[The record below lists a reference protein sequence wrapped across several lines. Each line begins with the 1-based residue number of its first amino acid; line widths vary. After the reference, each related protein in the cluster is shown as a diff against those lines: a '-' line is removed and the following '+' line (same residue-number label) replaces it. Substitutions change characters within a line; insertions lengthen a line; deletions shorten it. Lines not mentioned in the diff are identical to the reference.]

1 MTPKAERIR
10 DRGVVQHRHSAD
22 RFLERPG
29 DSVLVHRGV
38 PRSLVM
44 ACPDGCGDTLTINL
58 DPRTAKA
65 WRFYR
70 KRNQVSIYPS
80 VWRDTGCLS
89 HFIVWN
95 HQILWCGNREEDSNI
110 APEEPEAL
118 RERILALSTRE
129 WQHYTELAERLD
141 EVPWDVNRLCR
152 EMTHAPGILVER
164 EGKSR
169 GYFRL
174 R

>member
-1 MTPKAERIR
+1 
-10 DRGVVQHRHSAD
+10 
-22 RFLERPG
+22 
-29 DSVLVHRGV
+29 
-38 PRSLVM
+38 M

-95 HQILWCGNREEDSNI
+95 HQIMWCGNREEDSDI

-118 RERILALSTRE
+118 GERILALSTRE

-141 EVPWDVNRLCR
+141 EVPWDVIRLCR
-152 EMTHAPGILVER
+152 EMTHPPGILVER